1 MRVLCT
7 VGRFFRGRLPT
18 QGYSGARFV
27 THRSYMVLYPIMLMS
42 SVVSAATITVDVGGG
57 ADHTTIQDAIDAAS
71 DGDEIVVSPGTY
83 TSDGSAVVDTLGKAI
98 LIRSS
103 GASLETII
111 DGKGERIGLHFDS
124 NETSS
129 TVIDG
134 FTITNGYDFIFGG
147 GVAVLNDS
155 NPTIQNC
162 IIDRNTTWSQGA
174 GIICYSSSPAITNC
188 TISNNNTTYALGK
201 GGGIA
206 IIGTSSPILSGCII
220 SGNQAGT
227 LGGGGVW
234 CQSMGAVID
243 NCTITL
249 NQTSGDGGGL
259 YVGPDSGIDVT
270 NCTIS
275 NNEASTG
282 GGMWSASSASPALV
296 DSTVCG
302 NLPNQV
308 EDSDPEAD
316 LWDVEGNAVLDV
328 CGASGACCH
337 GEACTVLTEADCQL
351 TGGTYEG
358 TGTDCE
364 DEPCVTVPFG
374 GCCISISCSEL
385 TLTMCNEL
393 GGSFLGHGTTCDGLP
408 CSSDDAAIRWH
419 YLGDNLTSEPE
430 PHWTVDIYVEIP
442 TDWRLDAVA
451 GTSNQTLSVSTTGT
465 FYQHASGGNLS
476 SHVNAA
482 FYTLLPDLEWDSR
495 FMIGCA
501 DSTCGGTGDDA
512 LNDLNIDYSA
522 FEAGGD
528 VTADHG
534 AWFITSDEPQGETED
549 FTDDS
554 TGQLRNGV
562 RVARLTI
569 FGLDEELAFE
579 GLFQGKTDGGAAWQS
594 SAMATISNES
604 SPPPTCQGDLNT
616 DGAVSVLDLE
626 ELLEYWGSNNES
638 GDINGD
644 GAVNVP
650 DLLLQLMNWGIC
662 EG

>member
-1 MRVLCT
+1 M
-7 VGRFFRGRLPT
+7 
-18 QGYSGARFV
+18 
-27 THRSYMVLYPIMLMS
+27 THRSYMVLCPIMLMS
-42 SVVSAATITVDVGGG
+42 SVVSAATITVDEDSDSG
-57 ADHTTIQDAIDAAS
+57 ADHTTIQDAIDAAVN
-71 DGDEIVVSPGTY
+71 GDEIVVFPGTY
-83 TSDGSAVVDTLGKAI
+83 TSNDSAVVDPLGKAI

-111 DGKGERIGLHFDS
+111 DGKGERIGLHFNS

-147 GVAVLNDS
+147 GVAVLNNS

-174 GIICYSSSPAITNC
+174 GIICHSSSPAITNC
-188 TISNNNTTYALGK
+188 TISNNTTNNSLGK

-206 IIGTSSPILSGCII
+206 IIGNSSPILSGCFI
-220 SGNQAGT
+220 SGNQAGA

-243 NCTITL
+243 NCIITL
-249 NQTSGDGGGL
+249 NQTSGDGGGIHIA
-259 YVGPDSGIDVT
+259 SGAAIAIASS
-270 NCTIS
+270 TIS
-275 NNEASTG
+275 YNEASIVG
-282 GGMWSASSASPALV
+282 GGLWSASSASPTLA

-302 NLPNQV
+302 NLPDQV
-308 EDSDPEAD
+308 EDSDAEAD
-316 LWDVEGNAVLDV
+316 LWDIEGNAVLDV

-351 TGGTYEG
+351 TGGEYEG
-358 TGTDCE
+358 TGIDCE
-364 DEPCVTVPFG
+364 TEPCVTIPFG
-374 GCCISISCSEL
+374 GCCISVSCSEL
-385 TLTMCNEL
+385 TLNECNDLE
-393 GGSFLGHGTTCDGLP
+393 GSFLGHGTTCDGLP

-419 YLGDNLTSEPE
+419 YLGDNLTSLGQD
-430 PHWTVDIYVEIP
+430 HWTVDIYVEIP

-465 FYQHASGGNLS
+465 FYQHATGGNLS
-476 SHVNAA
+476 RDVNAA

-501 DSTCGGTGDDA
+501 DSTCGGTGTDA

-528 VTADHG
+528 VTANNG
-534 AWFITSDEPQGETED
+534 TWFITSGDPQGEAED
-549 FTDDS
+549 FMDDS

-569 FGLDEELAFE
+569 FGLDEELSIE
-579 GLFQGKTDGGAAWQS
+579 GLFQGKTDNGVTAWQS

-626 ELLEYWGSNNES
+626 QLLGYWGSNNES